1 MNTSLKTAGRIAT
14 TIALVTLLGACAYA
28 PGMRFERDAQSQ
40 PGDATSVPQV
50 TPITPS
56 YVLEQKAI
64 REQAADDTVR
74 TLFGTPE
81 PYRIGPGDILSVV
94 VWDHPEL
101 VLPSAT
107 YAILGGTT
115 GISIGDSAAG
125 IPGYLVSADGY
136 VQFPYIGMVRVAGM
150 TEVEARDLL
159 LRGAR
164 DHIENPQI
172 TLRILGFRSKRIY
185 VEGEVKT
192 PGSVAINDVPMT
204 LMEALNRTGGV
215 LPSADRS
222 QINVT
227 RGGQTIR
234 VSLPDLLRRGLNPSS
249 IALQS
254 GDIVRVVP
262 REESKVFVLGEVTR
276 PTTLVLRDGRLSL
289 NEALGEAGGPNQA
302 TADSSQI
309 FVVRSNAQ
317 ARPEVYHLD
326 ARSASALAVAE
337 NFELKPKDVI
347 FVDAGDLVRWNRFI
361 TLLFPSAQTVQTIRT
376 IN

>member
-1 MNTSLKTAGRIAT
+1 
-14 TIALVTLLGACAYA
+14 
-28 PGMRFERDAQSQ
+28 
-40 PGDATSVPQV
+40 
-50 TPITPS
+50 
-56 YVLEQKAI
+56 
-64 REQAADDTVR
+64 
-74 TLFGTPE
+74 
-81 PYRIGPGDILSVV
+81 
-94 VWDHPEL
+94 
-101 VLPSAT
+101 
-107 YAILGGTT
+107 
-115 GISIGDSAAG
+115 
-125 IPGYLVSADGY
+125 
-136 VQFPYIGMVRVAGM
+136 
-150 TEVEARDLL
+150 
-159 LRGAR
+159 
-164 DHIENPQI
+164 
-172 TLRILGFRSKRIY
+172 
-185 VEGEVKT
+185 
-192 PGSVAINDVPMT
+192 
-204 LMEALNRTGGV
+204 
-215 LPSADRS
+215 
-222 QINVT
+222 
-227 RGGQTIR
+227 
-234 VSLPDLLRRGLNPSS
+234 LRRGLNPSS